1 MPFSGTSDVSLDPS
15 NLMISFDVGGDGT
28 FSVTVSAV
36 DDDDFEGDH
45 SFVLSL
51 PTNSDFINPGD
62 DDIATTTITITDSDG
77 EN

>member
-28 FSVTVSAV
+28 FSVTVSAI

-45 SFVLSL
+45 SFVLFL
-51 PTNSDFINPGD
+51 PTDSDFINPGD